1 MVLPGGVVQP
11 STKNKKG
18 KQLSKKQKARAD
30 KGRDRAVER
39 SSVLAEKE
47 RQREERKVSVV
58 CGARSAVRGVCCVV
72 RAQSVRRGGEVW
84 TRKAGRKSV
93 ESEDDSRGSGERDG
107 PVLRDSAVVPAEGE
121 DMLLC

>member
-39 SSVLAEKE
+39 SGVLAEKE
-47 RQREERKVSVV
+47 RQREERKVSVAWGV
-58 CGARSAVRGVCCVV
+58 GHGA
-72 RAQSVRRGGEVW
+72 
-84 TRKAGRKSV
+84 
-93 ESEDDSRGSGERDG
+93 
-107 PVLRDSAVVPAEGE
+107 
-121 DMLLC
+121 